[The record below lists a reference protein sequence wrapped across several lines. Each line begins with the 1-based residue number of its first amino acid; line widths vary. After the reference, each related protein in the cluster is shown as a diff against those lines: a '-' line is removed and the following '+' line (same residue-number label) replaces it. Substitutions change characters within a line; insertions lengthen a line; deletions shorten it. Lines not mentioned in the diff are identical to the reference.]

1 MLENENKLEEMV
13 DILRHH
19 HEYVPS
25 VVHQEKQY
33 CSTGESI
40 AKERTTLHPILF
52 GGDQLTAARIRGAM
66 KVRVN
71 SNSSSKK
78 FAGIIPAV
86 EDWHTKANFLGVST

>member
-1 MLENENKLEEMV
+1 MLKNENKLEEMV
-13 DILRHH
+13 DILRYH

-33 CSTGESI
+33 CSTGESV

-52 GGDQLTAARIRGAM
+52 GRDQLTAARIRGAM

-78 FAGIIPAV
+78 VCRHYTSCRGIGIPKQTFS
-86 EDWHTKANFLGVST
+86 E